1 MRSLAEVLK
10 RLGKLRRKRR
20 LQIDVHAWLA
30 IEHKQG
36 ILVFLILIVFSEL
49 VDKVCS
55 EVFLSLGVLVLW
67 SNRNRVSED
76 ALEGKGSDPSSRDG
90 GGRKEDWLWSRL
102 LSLFWHQPG
111 RIGTAR
117 LHVEVGAGWEGWGEQ
132 VVGRLDREGV
142 QEDALLPLLQLL
154 LHCLKSLVG
163 YQAWLLL
170 KHL

>member
-1 MRSLAEVLK
+1 MRSLAEVLE

-20 LQIDVHAWLA
+20 LQIDVHAWLT

-49 VDKVCS
+49 VDKVCP
-55 EVFLSLGVLVLW
+55 EIFLSLVVLVLW
-67 SNRNRVSED
+67 SNRNRVSEH
-76 ALEGKGSDPSSRDG
+76 ALEGKGSNCSSRNG
-90 GGRKEDWLWSRL
+90 GGRKEDWLWSG
-102 LSLFWHQPG
+102 LSLLWHQPG
-111 RIGTAR
+111 GIGTAR

-132 VVGRLDREGV
+132 VVPRLDREGG

-154 LHCLKSLVG
+154 LHRLKSLVG

>member
-20 LQIDVHAWLA
+20 LQIDVHAWLT

-49 VDKVCS
+49 VDKVCP
-55 EVFLSLGVLVLW
+55 EIFLSLVVLVLW

-76 ALEGKGSDPSSRDG
+76 ALEGKGSSPSS
-90 GGRKEDWLWSRL
+90 GGREEDWLWSRL
-102 LSLFWHQPG
+102 SLLWHQPR

-117 LHVEVGAGWEGWGEQ
+117 LHVEVGAGWEGWGEVE
-132 VVGRLDREGV
+132 VVGRLDREGG

-154 LHCLKSLVG
+154 LHRLKSLVG

>member
-1 MRSLAEVLK
+1 MTWITALSSLT
-10 RLGKLRRKRR
+10 
-20 LQIDVHAWLA
+20 

-36 ILVFLILIVFSEL
+36 ILVFLILIVLSEL

-55 EVFLSLGVLVLW
+55 EIFLSLVVLVLW

-76 ALEGKGSDPSSRDG
+76 ALEGKGSDCGSRNG

-102 LSLFWHQPG
+102 SLLWHQPG

-117 LHVEVGAGWEGWGEQ
+117 LHVEVGAGWEGWGEVE
-132 VVGRLDREGV
+132 VVGRLDREGW

-154 LHCLKSLVG
+154 LHRLKSLVG

>member
-1 MRSLAEVLK
+1 MRSLAEVLE

-20 LQIDVHAWLA
+20 LQIDVHAWLT

-36 ILVFLILIVFSEL
+36 ILIFLILIVLSEL
-49 VDKVCS
+49 VDKVCP
-55 EVFLSLGVLVLW
+55 EIFLSLGVLVLW

-76 ALEGKGSDPSSRDG
+76 ALEGKGSNSSSRDG

-111 RIGTAR
+111 GIGTAR

-132 VVGRLDREGV
+132 VVGRLDREGG